1 MVDICYHLEMFLLL
15 LSSFICPSPG
25 MQPSPLS
32 VRCRLPFPAAAHGAR
47 SVLGP
52 PGSSWFMQAM
62 VQLDGEEI
70 NKIKKKRGAFLFLA
84 AAAGKLGMP
93 WHPLCKA
100 CVSRGVLLWREQ
112 EGPTEGVSSGGDWMQ
127 QSCWGWDPSCGCLG
141 WGQAGQ
147 HPFSWTFQTSQ
158 RGRELSGWVG
168 DSTRDR

>member
-70 NKIKKKRGAFLFLA
+70 NKIKKKRG
-84 AAAGKLGMP
+84 GISVPG
-93 WHPLCKA
+93 
-100 CVSRGVLLWREQ
+100 
-112 EGPTEGVSSGGDWMQ
+112 SG
-127 QSCWGWDPSCGCLG
+127 CW
-141 WGQAGQ
+141 
-147 HPFSWTFQTSQ
+147 
-158 RGRELSGWVG
+158 EVG
-168 DSTRDR
+168 DALASSLQSLCFQGCFALEGAGGSHRRSK